1 MASRKRDYY
10 EVLGVAK
17 GAGADDI
24 KKSYR
29 KLARQFHPDVN
40 KAPDAEAKFKE
51 LSEAYEVLSDDDK
64 RAAYDRYGH
73 AAVDGSAPGG
83 AGGAGGFSGDFT
95 GFGGLGDI
103 FEEFFGFGG
112 QRGASASASRRTP
125 RRGADLR
132 FDMTITFDEA
142 AFGLER
148 EIDVARYETCPRCT
162 GKGAEPGT
170 TPNKCSTCNGT
181 GEVRRVQ
188 QSILGSFV
196 NVTTCPTCRGE
207 GETISMPCSQC
218 RGNKKIRAT
227 RRLNVKVPPGVDTGT
242 QIRLASEGEL
252 GEFGGPPGNL
262 YVVLN
267 VTPHKF
273 FRRREDDVV
282 MEVQVNVAQA
292 ALGDEIVVPT
302 LDGDEKISIP
312 GGTQTGR
319 VISIK
324 GKGIPHLRRQGRG
337 DQLVVV
343 QVAVPTNLTADQRK
357 LFGELAKTLGKEVI
371 PQSEKGF
378 IDKLKDLFTV

>member
-1 MASRKRDYY
+1 MAARKRDYY
-10 EVLGVAK
+10 EVLGVGR
-17 GAGADDI
+17 GANADEI
-24 KKSYR
+24 KKAYR
-29 KLARQFHPDVN
+29 KFARQYHPDVN
-40 KAPDAEAKFKE
+40 KEADAEAKFKE
-51 LSEAYEVLSDDDK
+51 LNEAYEVLSDDNK
-64 RAAYDRYGH
+64 RAAYDRFGH
-73 AAVDGSAPGG
+73 AAVDGSAGTGPGG
-83 AGGAGGFSGDFT
+83 FTGDFS

-112 QRGASASASRRTP
+112 QQRAGSRRTP

-132 FDMTITFDEA
+132 YDMPISFEEA

-148 EIDVARYETCPRCT
+148 DIEVARYETCSRCN

-170 TPNKCSTCNGT
+170 TPLRCNTCNGT

-207 GETISMPCSQC
+207 GETISMPCTQC
-218 RGNKKIRAT
+218 RGQRKTRAVRKLT
-227 RRLNVKVPPGVDTGT
+227 VKVPPGVDTGT
-242 QIRLASEGEL
+242 QIRLTGEGEL
-252 GEFGGPPGNL
+252 GEHGGPVGNL
-262 YVVLN
+262 YVVLE
-267 VTPHKF
+267 VKPHPF

-282 MEVQVNVAQA
+282 LEVQINVAQA
-292 ALGDEIVVPT
+292 ALGDEIIVPT

-319 VISIK
+319 VIPVR

-343 QVAVPTNLTADQRK
+343 QVTVPTQLTSDQRK
-357 LFGELAKTLGKEVI
+357 LFAELAKTLGKEVI
-371 PQSEKGF
+371 PQNEKGF

>member
-1 MASRKRDYY
+1 MASGKRDYY
-10 EVLGVAK
+10 DVLGVAR
-17 GAGADDI
+17 GANADEI
-24 KKSYR
+24 RKAYR
-29 KLARQFHPDVN
+29 KLARQHHPDMN
-40 KAPDAEAKFKE
+40 KSPDAEAKFKE
-51 LSEAYEVLSDDDK
+51 LSEAYEVLSDDNK
-64 RAAYDRYGH
+64 RAAYDRFGH
-73 AAVDGSAPGG
+73 AAVDGSGMG
-83 AGGAGGFSGDFT
+83 AGAGGFSDFT
-95 GFGGLGDI
+95 GFGGMGGFDDI
-103 FEEFFGFGG
+103 LDGLFGFGR
-112 QRGASASASRRTP
+112 QRSSAARRTP

-132 FDMTITFDEA
+132 YDMTITFDEA

-148 EIDVARYETCPRCT
+148 EVEVARYEICSRCA

-170 TPNKCSTCNGT
+170 TPKRCGTCNGT
-181 GEVRRVQ
+181 GEVRHVQ
-188 QSILGSFV
+188 QSILGSLV

-218 RGNKKIRAT
+218 RGNKKVRVT

-242 QIRLASEGEL
+242 QIRLAGEGEL
-252 GEFGGPPGNL
+252 GEFGGPSGNL

-267 VTPHKF
+267 VKPHQF

-282 MEVQVNVAQA
+282 MEVQVNMAQA

-302 LDGDEKISIP
+302 LDGDESISIP
-312 GGTQTGR
+312 AGTQTGR

-343 QVAVPTNLTADQRK
+343 QVAIPTNLTGEQRR
-357 LFGELAKTLGKEVI
+357 LMQELAKTLGKEVI

>member
-1 MASRKRDYY
+1 MAARKRDYY
-10 EVLGVAK
+10 EVLSVDR
-17 GAGADDI
+17 GANADEI

-29 KLARQFHPDVN
+29 KLARQYHPDVN

-51 LSEAYEVLSDDDK
+51 VNEAYEVLSDEKK
-64 RAAYDRYGH
+64 RAAYDRFGH
-73 AAVDGSAPGG
+73 AGVESA
-83 AGGAGGFSGDFT
+83 AGAGGFTGDFS

-112 QRGASASASRRTP
+112 QRGGAGARRAP

-132 FDMTITFDEA
+132 YDMPISFEEA

-148 EIDVARYETCPRCT
+148 EIEVARYETCTRCN

-170 TPNKCSTCNGT
+170 TPLRCNTCNGT

-207 GETISMPCSQC
+207 GETISMPCTQC
-218 RGNKKIRAT
+218 RGNRKNRLVRK
-227 RRLNVKVPPGVDTGT
+227 LNVKVPPGVDSGT
-242 QIRLASEGEL
+242 QIRLTGEGEL
-252 GEFGGPPGNL
+252 GEYGGPAGNL
-262 YVVLN
+262 YVVLE
-267 VTPHKF
+267 VKPHAF

-282 MEVQVNVAQA
+282 LEVQINVAQA

-302 LDGDEKISIP
+302 LDGDEKIAIP
-312 GGTQTGR
+312 AGTQTGR
-319 VISIK
+319 VIPVR

-343 QVAVPTNLTADQRK
+343 QVTVPTQLSPEQRE
-357 LFGELAKTLGKEVI
+357 LFNKLAKTLGKEVI
-371 PQSEKGF
+371 PQNEKGF

>member
-10 EVLGVAK
+10 EVLGVQK
-17 GAGADDI
+17 GASGDDI
-24 KKSYR
+24 RKAYR
-29 KLARQFHPDVN
+29 KLARQYHPDVN
-40 KAPDAEAKFKE
+40 KSHDAESRFKE
-51 LSEAYEVLSDDDK
+51 VNEAYEVLSDDNK
-64 RAAYDRYGH
+64 RAAYDRFGH
-73 AAVDGSAPGG
+73 AAVDGSG
-83 AGGAGGFSGDFT
+83 AGGAGGFTGDFT

-112 QRGASASASRRTP
+112 QRATSRRTP

-132 FDMTITFDEA
+132 YDMTITFEEA
-142 AFGLER
+142 AFGFER
-148 EIDVARYETCPRCT
+148 DIEVARYDTCPRCS

-170 TPNKCSTCNGT
+170 TPTRCSTCNGT

-218 RGNKKIRAT
+218 RGNKKIRVT
-227 RRLNVKVPPGVDTGT
+227 RRLTVKVPPGVDTGT

-267 VTPHKF
+267 VKPHPF

-302 LDGDEKISIP
+302 LDGDEKIGIP
-312 GGTQTGR
+312 AGTQTGR
-319 VISIK
+319 VISLK

-343 QVAVPTNLTADQRK
+343 QVAVPTNLTAEQRK

>member
-1 MASRKRDYY
+1 MADRKRDYY
-10 EVLGVAK
+10 EVLGIPK
-17 GAGADDI
+17 GSSGDDI
-24 KKSYR
+24 KKAYR
-29 KLARQFHPDVN
+29 KLARQYHPDVN
-40 KAPDAEAKFKE
+40 KSHDAEAKFKE
-51 LSEAYEVLSDDDK
+51 LNEAYEVLSDDDK
-64 RAAYDRYGH
+64 RAAYDRFGH
-73 AAVDGSAPGG
+73 AAVDGSGT
-83 AGGAGGFSGDFT
+83 GGAGGFSGDFT

-112 QRGASASASRRTP
+112 QRAASASRRTP

-132 FDMTITFDEA
+132 YDMTITFEEA

-148 EIDVARYETCPRCT
+148 EVEVARYETCPRCA
-162 GKGAEPGT
+162 GRGAEPGT
-170 TPNKCSTCNGT
+170 TPNRCGTCNGT

-242 QIRLASEGEL
+242 QIRLASEGEM

-267 VTPHKF
+267 VKPHQF

-282 MEVQVNVAQA
+282 MEVQINVAQA
-292 ALGDEIVVPT
+292 ALGDEIAVPT
-302 LDGDEKISIP
+302 LDGDETISIP
-312 GGTQTGR
+312 AGTQTGR

-343 QVAVPTNLTADQRK
+343 QVAIPTNLSGEQRR
-357 LFGELAKTLGKEVI
+357 LLQELAKTLGKEVI

>member
-83 AGGAGGFSGDFT
+83 TGGFSGDFT

-112 QRGASASASRRTP
+112 QRGGSASTSRRTP

-170 TPNKCSTCNGT
+170 TPNKCGTCNGT

-218 RGNKKIRAT
+218 RGNKKIRVT

-319 VISIK
+319 VITIK

-343 QVAVPTNLTADQRK
+343 QVAVPTNLTSDQRK

>member
-1 MASRKRDYY
+1 MASSKRDYY
-10 EVLGVAK
+10 EVLGVAR
-17 GAGADDI
+17 GANADEI
-24 KKSYR
+24 RKAYR
-29 KLARQFHPDVN
+29 KLARQHHPDIN
-40 KAPDAEAKFKE
+40 KASDAEAKFKE
-51 LSEAYEVLSDDDK
+51 LSEAYEVLSDDNK
-64 RAAYDRYGH
+64 RAAYDRFGH
-73 AAVDGSAPGG
+73 AAVDGSGMG
-83 AGGAGGFSGDFT
+83 AGAGAGGFGDFT
-95 GFGGLGDI
+95 GFGGFDDI
-103 FEEFFGFGG
+103 LDGLFGFGG
-112 QRGASASASRRTP
+112 RQRSSAARRTP

-132 FDMTITFDEA
+132 YDMTITFEEA

-148 EIDVARYETCPRCT
+148 EVEVARYDICSRCA

-170 TPNKCSTCNGT
+170 TPKRCGTCNGT
-181 GEVRRVQ
+181 GEVRHVQ
-188 QSILGSFV
+188 QSILGSLV

-218 RGNKKIRAT
+218 RGNKKVRIT

-242 QIRLASEGEL
+242 QIRLAAEGEL
-252 GEFGGPPGNL
+252 GEFGGPSGNL

-267 VTPHKF
+267 VKPHQF

-292 ALGDEIVVPT
+292 ALGDEIGVPT
-302 LDGDEKISIP
+302 LDGDESISIP
-312 GGTQTGR
+312 AGTQTGR

-324 GKGIPHLRRQGRG
+324 SKGIPHLRRQGRG

-343 QVAVPTNLTADQRK
+343 QVTIPTNLSSEQRR
-357 LFGELAKTLGKEVI
+357 LLQELAKTLGKEVI

>member
-1 MASRKRDYY
+1 MAARKRDYY
-10 EVLGVAK
+10 EVLGVPK
-17 GAGADDI
+17 GSGGDDI
-24 KKSYR
+24 KKAYR
-29 KLARQFHPDVN
+29 KLARQYHPDVN
-40 KAPDAEAKFKE
+40 KSHDAEAKFKE
-51 LSEAYEVLSDDDK
+51 LNEAYEVLSDDNK
-64 RAAYDRYGH
+64 RAAYDRFGH
-73 AAVDGSAPGG
+73 AAVDGSGMGG
-83 AGGAGGFSGDFT
+83 TGGFSSADFT

-112 QRGASASASRRTP
+112 QRASSASRRTP

-132 FDMTITFDEA
+132 YDMTITFDEA

-148 EIDVARYETCPRCT
+148 EVEVARYETCPRCT

-170 TPNKCSTCNGT
+170 TPNRCNTCNGT

-218 RGNKKIRAT
+218 RGNKKIRVT
-227 RRLNVKVPPGVDTGT
+227 RRLTVKVPPGVDTGT

-252 GEFGGPPGNL
+252 GEFGGPSGNL

-267 VTPHKF
+267 VKPHQF

-302 LDGDEKISIP
+302 LDGDETISIP
-312 GGTQTGR
+312 AGTQTGR
-319 VISIK
+319 VITIK

-343 QVAVPTNLTADQRK
+343 QVAIPTNLTGDQRR
-357 LFGELAKTLGKEVI
+357 LLQELAKTLGKEVI

-378 IDKLKDLFTV
+378 IDKLRDLFTV

>member
-10 EVLGVAK
+10 EVLGVPK
-17 GAGADDI
+17 GANTDEI
-24 KKSYR
+24 RKSFR
-29 KLARQFHPDVN
+29 KLAREYHPDMS
-40 KAPDAEAKFKE
+40 KLPAAEAEAKFKE

-64 RAAYDRYGH
+64 RTAYDRFGH
-73 AAVDGSAPGG
+73 AAVDGSGSGRAS
-83 AGGAGGFSGDFT
+83 GFSGDYT
-95 GFGGLGDI
+95 GFSGMGGLGDI

-112 QRGASASASRRTP
+112 QRASSASRRTP

-132 FDMTITFDEA
+132 YDMTITFDEA

-148 EIDVARYETCPRCT
+148 EVEVARYEMCPRCT

-170 TPNKCSTCNGT
+170 TPNRCNTCNGT

-207 GETISMPCSQC
+207 GETVSMPCSQC
-218 RGNKKIRAT
+218 RGNKKIRVT

-242 QIRLASEGEL
+242 QIRLAGEGEL
-252 GEFGGPPGNL
+252 GEFGGPSGNL

-267 VTPHKF
+267 VKPHQF

-302 LDGDEKISIP
+302 LDGDETISIP
-312 GGTQTGR
+312 AGTQTGR

-343 QVAVPTNLTADQRK
+343 QVAIPTNLTAEQRR
-357 LFGELAKTLGKEVI
+357 LLQELAKTLGKEVI

>member
-1 MASRKRDYY
+1 MAPRKRDYY
-10 EVLGVAK
+10 EVLGVQK
-17 GAGADDI
+17 GSSADEI
-24 KKSYR
+24 KKAYR
-29 KLARQFHPDVN
+29 KLARQYHPDVN
-40 KAPDAEAKFKE
+40 KSTDAEAKFKE
-51 LSEAYEVLSDDDK
+51 VNEAYEVLSDDDK
-64 RAAYDRYGH
+64 RAAYDRFGH
-73 AAVDGSAPGG
+73 AAVDGSGM
-83 AGGAGGFSGDFT
+83 GGAGGFPGGFTGDVS

-112 QRGASASASRRTP
+112 QRASASRRTP

-132 FDMTITFDEA
+132 YDMTITFEES
-142 AFGLER
+142 AFGVER
-148 EIDVARYETCPRCT
+148 DIEVARYDTCPRCS

-170 TPNKCSTCNGT
+170 TPTRCHTCNGT

-218 RGNKKIRAT
+218 RGNKKIRVT
-227 RRLNVKVPPGVDTGT
+227 RHLTVKVPPGVDTGT

-267 VTPHKF
+267 VKPHPF
-273 FRRREDDVV
+273 FRRREDDVL
-282 MEVQVNVAQA
+282 MEVQINVAQA

-312 GGTQTGR
+312 AGTQTGR
-319 VISIK
+319 VISIR
-324 GKGIPHLRRQGRG
+324 GKGISHLRRQGRG
-337 DQLVVV
+337 EQLVVV
-343 QVAVPTNLTADQRK
+343 QVTVPTSLTAEQRELFSK
-357 LFGELAKTLGKEVI
+357 LSKTLGKEVI